1 MDFNNIS
8 FGFVGLGLMG
18 GSMAKALKKNG
29 AKVIYALDKNENT
42 IKKALED
49 KIIDFESKSE
59 KEIIEKVDVLVL
71 GLYPEGEIEFL
82 KRNIENFTK
91 KILITDMSG
100 LKKNLMEKIKE
111 ILPKH
116 VEFISLHPMT
126 GKEVNGYDNS
136 SAFLFEESNIII
148 IEENSLYTSES
159 LLFIKEIFKSFGTKK
174 IILTSDIKHDKMI
187 AYTSHL
193 PHLLAVALCKDNSF
207 GESVNFV
214 GRSFKDVSRVANINE
229 DLWTDLFLE
238 NKENVLESMDVFI
251 ENFKNLKSLI
261 EHEDKNALRNSLKLS
276 RLRKEEVNGK

>member
-82 KRNIENFTK
+82 KRNLENFTK

-111 ILPKH
+111 ILPEN